1 MVAVTKAR
9 EQMLAGADLTQA
21 VRSTPS
27 SIPTWQALA
36 TVVAEL
42 HGAGQEIQPLLEDP
56 AISDVLINGDN
67 QVWIDSGAG
76 LRRIPLSVDAHSLAL
91 RLATLA
97 GQRLDN
103 AAPIVDGRLPDG
115 TRLHA
120 VLPPLV
126 AGGAHISLRRQT
138 AHNLGWV
145 QLQESG
151 FLTPELAHVISSLV
165 ECRAN
170 VMVSGA
176 GGAGKTTLVAAVLA
190 RVPAEE
196 RIVIIEEA
204 SELAPAH
211 PHVVHL
217 QARSANVQGVGHVG
231 LAALVRAAM
240 RMRADRLV
248 VGECRGE
255 EVREMLAGF
264 NTGHDGGWATIH
276 ANTAGDVPARL
287 GALGALAQMQPGTV
301 QIQTQAGVDAV
312 IHVQRRGRHR
322 RVDHIGVVSKTG
334 DLQVIPALFRD
345 PHDPTEIC
353 TGPGW
358 QQLATRLDQGLK

>member
-1 MVAVTKAR
+1 MNVITHAR
-9 EQMLAGADLTQA
+9 QQVISGAPVTQA
-21 VRSTPS
+21 VRATQSQAP
-27 SIPTWQALA
+27 PWQALA
-36 TVVAEL
+36 TVLAEL
-42 HGAGQEIQPLLEDP
+42 QGAGRVIQPLLDDP
-56 AISDVLINGDN
+56 EVTDVLINGDEH
-67 QVWIDSGAG
+67 VWIDSGRG
-76 LRRIPLSVDAHSLAL
+76 LRRLALSVDARHLAL

-126 AGGAHISLRRQT
+126 HGSAHISLRRQT
-138 AHNLGWV
+138 SHHVGWE
-145 QLQESG
+145 QLQHSG
-151 FLTPELAHVISSLV
+151 FLTQEFAQVISELV
-165 ECRAN
+165 KCRAN
-170 VMVSGA
+170 VVVSGA

-190 RVPAEE
+190 QVPTWE

-204 SELAPAH
+204 SELMPDH

-217 QARSANVQGVGHVG
+217 QARTANVQGTGQVS
-231 LAALVRAAM
+231 LAQLVRAAM

-276 ANTAGDVPARL
+276 ANTAQDVPARL
-287 GALGALAQMQPGTV
+287 IALGALANMEPRTV
-301 QIQTQAGVDAV
+301 EVQTQAGIDAV
-312 IHVQRRGRHR
+312 IHVQRSGQHR
-322 RVDHIGVVSKTG
+322 QVGHIGVVSKSG
-334 DLQVIPALFRD
+334 DLQVRPALMR
-345 PHDPTEIC
+345 
-353 TGPGW
+353 
-358 QQLATRLDQGLK
+358 